1 MIQAIIV
8 DDEQHCIDRLRFLLE
23 SACSGLVDMR
33 GICRSVADARA
44 AIGTLK
50 PELVFLDIQID
61 TKTAFDLLR
70 EIHPIDFSIIFTT
83 AYDRYAVQ
91 AFKCSAVDYLLKPV
105 DRDELVQAVQKVKE
119 KEDRGTVERKMDLL
133 VETITNFPKAVKKI
147 CIPTM
152 NGFEFVPVAEIIRCE
167 AAGNYTNIHLQN
179 RQKLVVA
186 KTLKEFEEILTG
198 YNFYRI
204 HQSHLINLACLKSY
218 QKGKG
223 GYVILSDNSAIEVST
238 RKKNDFLQKLT
249 EL

>member
-8 DDEQHCIDRLRFLLE
+8 DDEQHCIDRLSFLLE
-23 SACSGLVDMR
+23 SACSDLITVR
-33 GICRSVADARA
+33 GASRSVAEART
-44 AIGTLK
+44 AIDKLK

-61 TKTAFDLLR
+61 DQTAFDLLK
-70 EIHPIDFSIIFTT
+70 EIHPINFSIIFTT

-105 DRDELVQAVQKVKE
+105 DRDDLLQAVQKVKA
-119 KEDRGTVERKMDLL
+119 KEDKETAERKIDLL
-133 VETITNFPKAVKKI
+133 VETITNLPKAAKSI
-147 CIPTM
+147 CIPTL
-152 NGFEFVPVAEIIRCE
+152 NGFEFVAVADIIRCE
-167 AAGNYTNIHLQN
+167 ATGNYTNIHLKN

-186 KTLKEFEEILTG
+186 KTLKEFEDMLTD

-223 GYVILSDNSAIEVST
+223 GYVILSDNSAVEVST

-249 EL
+249 AL